1 MFFSRVFCCL
11 VFLSLL
17 GCAAEAPVVP
27 APLPPTLL
35 QLDIESDSIINPD
48 ATGKASPV
56 LLRIYEL
63 RESNNF
69 MGADFFA
76 LFDKEQSTLA
86 ADLVRKQ
93 ELWLKPGEH
102 KTLELQPVTE
112 SRQLGFFAA
121 FRKLDDAQW
130 RALSSLTPHQL
141 NSLRLKVNGN
151 VLTLERSS
159 ESPLPEPSVSSP

>member
-1 MFFSRVFCCL
+1 M
-11 VFLSLL
+11 
-17 GCAAEAPVVP
+17 PP
-27 APLPPTLL
+27 APLPPTMI
-35 QLDIESDSIINPD
+35 QLDIDSQPVINPD
-48 ATGKASPV
+48 VSGKASPV

-76 LFDKEQSTLA
+76 LFDKEQATLA

-102 KTLELQPVTE
+102 KTLQLQPANDT
-112 SRQLGFFAA
+112 RQLGFFAA

-130 RALSSLTPHQL
+130 RALSSPLTANQPNTL
-141 NSLRLKVNGN
+141 TLKVKGN
-151 VLTLERSS
+151 ALTM
-159 ESPLPEPSVSSP
+159 EPGPATPR

>member
-1 MFFSRVFCCL
+1 M
-11 VFLSLL
+11 
-17 GCAAEAPVVP
+17 PP
-27 APLPPTLL
+27 APLPPTMI
-35 QLDIESDSIINPD
+35 QLDIDSQPVINPD
-48 ATGKASPV
+48 VSGKASPV

-76 LFDKEQSTLA
+76 LFDKEQATLA

-102 KTLELQPVTE
+102 KTLQLQPANDT
-112 SRQLGFFAA
+112 RQLGFFAA

-130 RALSSLTPHQL
+130 RALSSPLTANQL
-141 NSLRLKVNGN
+141 NTLTLKVNGN
-151 VLTLERSS
+151 ALTM
-159 ESPLPEPSVSSP
+159 EPGPATPR